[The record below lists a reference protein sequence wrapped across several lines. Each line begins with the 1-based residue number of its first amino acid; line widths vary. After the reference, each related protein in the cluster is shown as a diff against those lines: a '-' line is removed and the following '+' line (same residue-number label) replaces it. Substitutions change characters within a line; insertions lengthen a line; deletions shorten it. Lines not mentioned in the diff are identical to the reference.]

1 MLRRPEDLSQPAH
14 KHRRVHK
21 ILALMT
27 LIAGGLL
34 ATLAP
39 PASATIPTVSSVSP
53 SKGSL
58 AGGENV
64 LIKGTGFTGTTGV
77 NFGTVAAT
85 SHAIISDTQI
95 VATVPAGTAGDVLV
109 EVTNATGPNTTGG
122 KYKYVGPEVKSIS
135 PAWADPSAASVHVIT
150 GNGFTGAV
158 AADVKFGAT
167 AATSIWVLSDTQIIA
182 TSPTTGPTNG
192 EVDLT
197 VTQNSVASDAT
208 DKSKFLFTPGAPTI
222 TLLGVSG
229 TEVGGT
235 DDAAIGST
243 MTITGTQLWGV
254 KQVNFGSAKVT
265 DSADITIASD
275 GLTLTV
281 VIPTKSNGPADVTV
295 TNAAGTSVTGLKT
308 RYNYY
313 ATTAP
318 KITSVSHDVFDK
330 TAATG
335 GGTFLVAGSGFTGVG
350 ITEVDIICG
359 ANTLTPTK
367 VTAVS
372 NSSLI
377 VTTLGNTGDAAATCD
392 LKIDNPVD
400 PTNLTTTK
408 TAAIRFV

>member
-14 KHRRVHK
+14 KRRRVRK

-77 NFGTVAAT
+77 KFGTVAAT

-122 KYKYVGPEVKSIS
+122 KYKYVAPEVKSIS

-150 GNGFTGAV
+150 GSGFTGAV

-167 AATSIWVLSDTQIIA
+167 AATSIWVLSDTQIVA

-197 VTQNSVASDAT
+197 VTQNSVASATT

-235 DDAAIGST
+235 DDVAVGST

-281 VIPTKSNGPADVTV
+281 VVPTKSNGPADVTV

-359 ANTLTPTK
+359 VNTLTPTK

-400 PTNLTTTK
+400 NTLTTTK
-408 TAAIRFV
+408 TEAIRFV

>member
-1 MLRRPEDLSQPAH
+1 
-14 KHRRVHK
+14 
-21 ILALMT
+21 
-27 LIAGGLL
+27 
-34 ATLAP
+34 
-39 PASATIPTVSSVSP
+39 
-53 SKGSL
+53 
-58 AGGENV
+58 V

-77 NFGTVAAT
+77 KFGTVAAT

-109 EVTNATGPNTTGG
+109 EVTNGTGPNTTGG

-222 TLLGVSG
+222 TLLGISG
-229 TEVGGT
+229 AEIGGT
-235 DDAAIGST
+235 DDAAIGTT
-243 MTITGTQLWGV
+243 MTVTGTQLWGV

-265 DSADITIASD
+265 DSADITIAAD

-408 TAAIRFV
+408 TEAIRFV